1 MKKEIF
7 VVGAIIIRDKKILC
21 CQRGEG
27 RSLSNLWEF
36 PGGKIEKN
44 ESTAEALE
52 RELMEELQVQVE
64 ISEHLFE
71 STTYEYDFG
80 IVTLKTYICHLKTGE
95 PVLTEHIQ
103 SKWLSTNQLDQLD
116 WAPADIPAVQ
126 KLIQQGICD
135 E

>member
-7 VVGAIIIRDKKILC
+7 VVGAIIIRDGKILC

-27 RSLSNLWEF
+27 RSLAKLWEF

-44 ESTAEALE
+44 ESPVDALK
-52 RELMEELQVQVE
+52 RELMEELRIQVE
-64 ISEHLFE
+64 IDDHLFE
-71 STTYEYDFG
+71 STTYDYDFG
-80 IVTLKTYICHLKTGE
+80 IVTLKTYICHLGIGD

-103 SKWLSTNQLDQLD
+103 SKWLLTSELSQLD

-126 KLIQQGICD
+126 KLAQKGISNG
-135 E
+135 

>member
-7 VVGAIIIRDKKILC
+7 VVGAIIIRDEKILC

-27 RSLSNLWEF
+27 RSLARLWEF
-36 PGGKIEKN
+36 PGGKIEKD
-44 ESTAEALE
+44 ESPIEALR
-52 RELMEELQVQVE
+52 RELMEELRIQVD
-64 ISEHLFE
+64 INDRLFK

-80 IVTLKTYICHLKTGE
+80 IVTLKTYICHLKTGD

-103 SKWLSTNQLDQLD
+103 SKWLSTDQLDQLD

-126 KLIQQGICD
+126 KLIQQGIYD
-135 E
+135 G

>member
-7 VVGAIIIRDKKILC
+7 VVGAIIIRDGKILC

-27 RSLSNLWEF
+27 RALARLWEF
-36 PGGKIEKN
+36 PGGKIEKD
-44 ESTAEALE
+44 ESPVEALR
-52 RELMEELQVQVE
+52 RELMEELRIQVE
-64 ISEHLFE
+64 IADHQFE

-80 IVTLKTYICHLKTGE
+80 IVTLKTYFCHLKTGD

-103 SKWLSTNQLDQLD
+103 SIWLSTDQLDQLD

-126 KLIQQGICD
+126 KLIQQGIL
-135 E
+135 